1 MWGTLFNVSTII
13 IGSLIG
19 GFLRER
25 FPVRFQ
31 TILLQAMGLVAI
43 AIGLHTTV
51 VNLEKSQYPIVFILS
66 LAIGA
71 VIGESLQLQQ
81 RMNSK
86 IDQGTNGSLAS
97 GLTTAVLL
105 YCIGSLSILGP
116 IQAAIN
122 QDYTFLITNGVLD
135 GITSIVL
142 AATFGFGI
150 MWAALVLFI
159 WQGSIYLV
167 AFLFQQSLDPTLF
180 VEPMIIGG
188 ILILASGLAILK
200 IKELPT
206 LNLLPGLFVSMII
219 TVFLSIALGL

>member
-71 VIGESLQLQQ
+71 VIGESLQIQQ

-105 YCIGSLSILGP
+105 FCIGSLSILGP

-122 QDYTFLITNGVLD
+122 HDYTFLITNGVLD

-188 ILILASGLAILK
+188 ILIFASGLAILK

-219 TVFLSIALGL
+219 TVFLSITLGL

>member
-19 GFLRER
+19 GSLRER

-31 TILLQAMGLVAI
+31 TILLQEMGLVAI

-71 VIGESLQLQQ
+71 VIGESLQIQQ

-122 QDYTFLITNGVLD
+122 HDYTFLITNGVLD

-188 ILILASGLAILK
+188 ILIFASGLAILK

-219 TVFLSIALGL
+219 TVFLSITLGL

>member
-19 GFLRER
+19 GSLRER

-188 ILILASGLAILK
+188 ILIFASGLAILK

-219 TVFLSIALGL
+219 TVFLSITLGL

>member
-71 VIGESLQLQQ
+71 VIGESLQIQQ

-188 ILILASGLAILK
+188 ILIFASGLAILK

-219 TVFLSIALGL
+219 TVFLSITLGL

>member
-81 RMNSK
+81 RINSK
-86 IDQGTNGSLAS
+86 IDQRTNGSLAS

-105 YCIGSLSILGP
+105 FCIGSLSILGP

-188 ILILASGLAILK
+188 ILIFASGLAILK

-219 TVFLSIALGL
+219 TVFLSITLGL

>member
-31 TILLQAMGLVAI
+31 TILLQATGLVAI

-71 VIGESLQLQQ
+71 VIGESLQIQQ

-105 YCIGSLSILGP
+105 FCIGSLSILGP

-122 QDYTFLITNGVLD
+122 HDYTFLITNGVLD

-167 AFLFQQSLDPTLF
+167 AFLFQQWLDPTLF

-188 ILILASGLAILK
+188 ILIFASGLAILK

-219 TVFLSIALGL
+219 TVFLSITLGL

>member
-31 TILLQAMGLVAI
+31 KILLQAMGLVAI

-71 VIGESLQLQQ
+71 VIGESLQIQQ

-105 YCIGSLSILGP
+105 FCIGSLSILGP

-122 QDYTFLITNGVLD
+122 HDYTFLITNGVLD

-188 ILILASGLAILK
+188 ILIFASGLAILK

-206 LNLLPGLFVSMII
+206 LNLLPGLFVAMII
-219 TVFLSIALGL
+219 TVFLSITLGL

>member
-188 ILILASGLAILK
+188 ILIFASGLAILK

-219 TVFLSIALGL
+219 TVFLSIALGP

>member
-71 VIGESLQLQQ
+71 IIGESLQLQQ

-188 ILILASGLAILK
+188 ILIFASGLAILK

>member
-1 MWGTLFNVSTII
+1 M
-13 IGSLIG
+13 
-19 GFLRER
+19 
-25 FPVRFQ
+25 RFQ
-31 TILLQAMGLVAI
+31 KILLQAMGLVAI

-71 VIGESLQLQQ
+71 VIGESLQIQQ

-105 YCIGSLSILGP
+105 FCIGSLSILGP

-122 QDYTFLITNGVLD
+122 HDYTFLITNGVLD

-188 ILILASGLAILK
+188 ILIFASGLAILK

-206 LNLLPGLFVSMII
+206 LNLLPGLFVAMII
-219 TVFLSIALGL
+219 TVFLSITLGL

>member
-31 TILLQAMGLVAI
+31 KILLQAMGLVAI

-71 VIGESLQLQQ
+71 VIGESLQIQQ

-105 YCIGSLSILGP
+105 FCIGSLSILGP

-122 QDYTFLITNGVLD
+122 HDYTFLITNGVLD

-167 AFLFQQSLDPTLF
+167 TFLFQQSLDPTLF

-188 ILILASGLAILK
+188 ILIFASGLAILK

-219 TVFLSIALGL
+219 TVFLSITLGL

>member
-188 ILILASGLAILK
+188 ILIFSSGLAILK

-219 TVFLSIALGL
+219 TVFLSIALGP

>member
-31 TILLQAMGLVAI
+31 TILLQATGLVAI

-188 ILILASGLAILK
+188 ILIFASGLAILK

-206 LNLLPGLFVSMII
+206 LNLLPGLFVAMII
-219 TVFLSIALGL
+219 TVFLSITLGL

>member
-19 GFLRER
+19 GSLRER

-43 AIGLHTTV
+43 AIGLYTTV

-188 ILILASGLAILK
+188 ILIFASGLAILK

-219 TVFLSIALGL
+219 TVFLSITLGL

>member
-19 GFLRER
+19 GSLRER

-180 VEPMIIGG
+180 VEPRIIGG
-188 ILILASGLAILK
+188 ILIFASGLAILK

-219 TVFLSIALGL
+219 TVFLSITLGL

>member
-31 TILLQAMGLVAI
+31 TILLQATGLVAI

-188 ILILASGLAILK
+188 ILIFASGLAILK

-219 TVFLSIALGL
+219 TVFLSITLGL

>member
-71 VIGESLQLQQ
+71 VIGESLQIQQ

-105 YCIGSLSILGP
+105 FCIGSLSILGP

-122 QDYTFLITNGVLD
+122 HNYTFLITNGVLD

-188 ILILASGLAILK
+188 ILIFASGLAILK

-219 TVFLSIALGL
+219 TVFLSITLGL

>member
-188 ILILASGLAILK
+188 MLIFASGLAILK

>member
-71 VIGESLQLQQ
+71 IIGESLQIQQ

-105 YCIGSLSILGP
+105 FCIGSLSILGP

-122 QDYTFLITNGVLD
+122 HDYTFLITNGVLD

-188 ILILASGLAILK
+188 ILIFASGLAILK

-219 TVFLSIALGL
+219 TVFLSITLGL

>member
-31 TILLQAMGLVAI
+31 TILLQATGLVAI

-71 VIGESLQLQQ
+71 VIGESLQIQQ

-105 YCIGSLSILGP
+105 FCIGSLSILGP

-122 QDYTFLITNGVLD
+122 HDYTFLITNGVLD

-188 ILILASGLAILK
+188 ILIFASGLAILK

-219 TVFLSIALGL
+219 TVFLSITLGL

>member
-1 MWGTLFNVSTII
+1 
-13 IGSLIG
+13 
-19 GFLRER
+19 
-25 FPVRFQ
+25 
-31 TILLQAMGLVAI
+31 MGLVAI

-71 VIGESLQLQQ
+71 VIGESLQIQQ

-188 ILILASGLAILK
+188 ILIFASGLAILK

-219 TVFLSIALGL
+219 TVFLSITLGL

>member
-81 RMNSK
+81 RINSK
-86 IDQGTNGSLAS
+86 IDQRTNGSLAS

-188 ILILASGLAILK
+188 ILIFASGLAILK

-219 TVFLSIALGL
+219 TVFLSIALGP

>member
-167 AFLFQQSLDPTLF
+167 AFLFQQSFDPTLF

-188 ILILASGLAILK
+188 ILIFASGLAILK

-219 TVFLSIALGL
+219 TVFLSIALGP

>member
-19 GFLRER
+19 GSLRER

-71 VIGESLQLQQ
+71 VIGESLQIQQ

-105 YCIGSLSILGP
+105 FCIGSLSILGP

-122 QDYTFLITNGVLD
+122 HDYTFLITNGVLD

-188 ILILASGLAILK
+188 ILIFASGLAILK

-219 TVFLSIALGL
+219 TVFLSITLGL

>member
-1 MWGTLFNVSTII
+1 M
-13 IGSLIG
+13 
-19 GFLRER
+19 
-25 FPVRFQ
+25 RFQ

-71 VIGESLQLQQ
+71 VIGESLQIQQ

-105 YCIGSLSILGP
+105 FCIGSLSILGP

-122 QDYTFLITNGVLD
+122 HDYTFLITNGVLD

-159 WQGSIYLV
+159 WQGSIYLM

-188 ILILASGLAILK
+188 ILIFASGLAILK

-219 TVFLSIALGL
+219 TVFLSITLGL

>member
-19 GFLRER
+19 GSLRER

-43 AIGLHTTV
+43 AIGLYTTV

-71 VIGESLQLQQ
+71 VIGERLQLQQ

-188 ILILASGLAILK
+188 ILIFASGLAILK

-219 TVFLSIALGL
+219 TVFLSITLGL

>member
-1 MWGTLFNVSTII
+1 
-13 IGSLIG
+13 
-19 GFLRER
+19 
-25 FPVRFQ
+25 
-31 TILLQAMGLVAI
+31 MGLVAI

-71 VIGESLQLQQ
+71 VIGESLQIQQ

-86 IDQGTNGSLAS
+86 IDQSTNGSLAS

-105 YCIGSLSILGP
+105 FCIGSLSILGP

-122 QDYTFLITNGVLD
+122 HDYTFLITNGVLD

-167 AFLFQQSLDPTLF
+167 AFLFQVLLVPTLF
-180 VEPMIIGG
+180 V
-188 ILILASGLAILK
+188 
-200 IKELPT
+200 
-206 LNLLPGLFVSMII
+206 
-219 TVFLSIALGL
+219 

>member
-31 TILLQAMGLVAI
+31 TILLQATGLVAI

-71 VIGESLQLQQ
+71 VIGESLQIQQ

-105 YCIGSLSILGP
+105 FCIGSLSILGP

-188 ILILASGLAILK
+188 ILIFASGLAILK

-219 TVFLSIALGL
+219 TVFLSITLGL

>member
-71 VIGESLQLQQ
+71 VIGESLQIQQ

-105 YCIGSLSILGP
+105 FCIGSLSILGP

-150 MWAALVLFI
+150 MWAALALFI

-188 ILILASGLAILK
+188 ILIFASGLAILK

-219 TVFLSIALGL
+219 TVFLSITLGL

>member
-81 RMNSK
+81 RINSK
-86 IDQGTNGSLAS
+86 IDQRTNGSLAS

-105 YCIGSLSILGP
+105 FCIGSLSILGP

-188 ILILASGLAILK
+188 ILIFASGLAILK

-206 LNLLPGLFVSMII
+206 LNLLPGLFVAMII
-219 TVFLSIALGL
+219 TVFLSITLGL

>member
-81 RMNSK
+81 RINSK
-86 IDQGTNGSLAS
+86 IDQRTNGSLAS

-105 YCIGSLSILGP
+105 FCIGSLSILGP

-167 AFLFQQSLDPTLF
+167 AFLFQQSLEPTLF

-188 ILILASGLAILK
+188 ILIFASGL
-200 IKELPT
+200 
-206 LNLLPGLFVSMII
+206 
-219 TVFLSIALGL
+219 

>member
-19 GFLRER
+19 GSLRER

-43 AIGLHTTV
+43 AIGPHTTV

-188 ILILASGLAILK
+188 ILIFASGLAILK

-219 TVFLSIALGL
+219 TVFLSITLGL

>member
-188 ILILASGLAILK
+188 ILIFASGLAILK

>member
-1 MWGTLFNVSTII
+1 
-13 IGSLIG
+13 
-19 GFLRER
+19 
-25 FPVRFQ
+25 
-31 TILLQAMGLVAI
+31 MGLVAI

-188 ILILASGLAILK
+188 ILIFASGLAILK

-219 TVFLSIALGL
+219 TVFLSITLGL

>member
-71 VIGESLQLQQ
+71 VIGESLQIQQ

-105 YCIGSLSILGP
+105 FCIGSLSILGP

-122 QDYTFLITNGVLD
+122 HDYTFLITNGVLD

-167 AFLFQQSLDPTLF
+167 AFLFQHSLDPTLF

-188 ILILASGLAILK
+188 ILIFASGLAILK

-219 TVFLSIALGL
+219 TVFLSITLGL

>member
-71 VIGESLQLQQ
+71 VIGESLQIQQ

-105 YCIGSLSILGP
+105 FCIGSLSILGP

-122 QDYTFLITNGVLD
+122 HDYTFLITNGVLD

-159 WQGSIYLV
+159 WQGSIYLM

-188 ILILASGLAILK
+188 ILIFASGLAILK

-219 TVFLSIALGL
+219 TVFLSITLGL

>member
-71 VIGESLQLQQ
+71 VIGESLQIQQ

-86 IDQGTNGSLAS
+86 IDQSTNGSLAS

-105 YCIGSLSILGP
+105 FCIGSLSILGP

-122 QDYTFLITNGVLD
+122 HDYTFLITNGVLD

-188 ILILASGLAILK
+188 ILIFASGLAILK

-219 TVFLSIALGL
+219 TVFLSITLGL

>member
-25 FPVRFQ
+25 FPVRLQ

-43 AIGLHTTV
+43 AIGLHITV

-71 VIGESLQLQQ
+71 VIGESLQIQQ

-105 YCIGSLSILGP
+105 FCIGSLSILGP

-122 QDYTFLITNGVLD
+122 HDYTFLITNGVLD

-188 ILILASGLAILK
+188 ILIFASGLAILK

-219 TVFLSIALGL
+219 TVFLSITLGL

>member
-19 GFLRER
+19 GSLRER

-31 TILLQAMGLVAI
+31 TILLQATGLVAI

-188 ILILASGLAILK
+188 ILIFASGLAILK

-219 TVFLSIALGL
+219 TVFLSITLGL